1 MNEPSVRVIPFSKEQ
16 CPFDKTCIHTW
27 QEWHSFR
34 NAVLDILSKYGSVGP
49 LGKLPIL
56 DTYEEST
63 NEWHVTTRKP
73 DFFVVDD
80 DMYGNSVRVE
90 ASSALVKSPLLDE
103 LLMLLMPLRDWSV
116 YLALI
121 KGGLWVFRD
130 RVLFE
135 GNFFAECGSL
145 SDLHNRCALG
155 ADPPVRKC

>member
-1 MNEPSVRVIPFSKEQ
+1 
-16 CPFDKTCIHTW
+16 
-27 QEWHSFR
+27 
-34 NAVLDILSKYGSVGP
+34 
-49 LGKLPIL
+49 LGKLPIR

-90 ASSALVKSPLLDE
+90 ASSAVIKPLLLDE
-103 LLMLLMPLRDWSV
+103 LLMLLGPLPDWSV

-135 GNFFAECGSL
+135 GSFFADCGSVT
-145 SDLHNRCALG
+145 DLHHRCALG
-155 ADPPVRKC
+155 AEAPSRKC